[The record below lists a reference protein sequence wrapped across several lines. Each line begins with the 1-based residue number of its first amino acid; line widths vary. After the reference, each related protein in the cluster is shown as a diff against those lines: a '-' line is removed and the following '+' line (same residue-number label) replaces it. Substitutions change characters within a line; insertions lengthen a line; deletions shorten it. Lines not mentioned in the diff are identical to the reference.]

1 MFRKNL
7 KIRTLRF
14 KTERIYTGIRMRRAA
29 HIHLR
34 KKVNGYGAEK
44 YPIERICSGILEILT
59 FRIADFL
66 ILKVGYPTSNGKIT
80 QKTSFSSPQILNGY
94 APEYVLNPS
103 IFFSVSYTFSYGKKV
118 KMGDELRNNGGGGSA
133 ILQ

>member
-1 MFRKNL
+1 M

-14 KTERIYTGIRMRRAA
+14 KTERIYTGIRVRRAA
-29 HIHLR
+29 PIHLR

-66 ILKVGYPTSNGKIT
+66 ILKVVYPTSNGKIT

-94 APEYVLNPS
+94 APEYVVILG
-103 IFFSVSYTFSYGKKV
+103 VTFCQFV
-118 KMGDELRNNGGGGSA
+118 KELPGRQA
-133 ILQ
+133 

>member
-14 KTERIYTGIRMRRAA
+14 KTERIYTGIRVRRAA
-29 HIHLR
+29 PIHLR

-66 ILKVGYPTSNGKIT
+66 ILKVVYPTSNGKIT

-94 APEYVLNPS
+94 APEYVSMPKNR
-103 IFFSVSYTFSYGKKV
+103 G
-118 KMGDELRNNGGGGSA
+118 RHSA
-133 ILQ
+133 KISTAIQF

>member
-14 KTERIYTGIRMRRAA
+14 KTERIYTGIRVHRAA
-29 HIHLR
+29 PIHLR

-44 YPIERICSGILEILT
+44 YPIERICTGILEILT

-66 ILKVGYPTSNGKIT
+66 ILKVVYPTSNGKIT

-94 APEYVLNPS
+94 ALEYVARAS
-103 IFFSVSYTFSYGKKV
+103 S
-118 KMGDELRNNGGGGSA
+118 RR
-133 ILQ
+133 